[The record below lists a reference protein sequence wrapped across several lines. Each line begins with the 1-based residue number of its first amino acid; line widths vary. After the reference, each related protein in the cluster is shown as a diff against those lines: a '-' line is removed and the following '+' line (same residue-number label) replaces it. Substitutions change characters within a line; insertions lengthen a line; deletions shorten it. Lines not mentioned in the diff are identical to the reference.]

1 MSSLK
6 AALARLKN
14 QQHRVAFESLG
25 NVKKKDLQRRAFA
38 IWKKSPKHWIRALNG
53 MINIVTRIHL
63 SHAFD
68 RFKTHQRLSFED
80 EKRRNQKSLLELFG
94 SEVVSASTLLSIHL
108 PVMLDDDD
116 IQHGF
121 KVKALWGG
129 GATVI
134 RDSEWY
140 DMVNYETQLPEEF
153 VYETQVI
160 CNKNGRFHRVTLH
173 FNLGTDDLHAFE
185 ATVGKCEEK
194 FSYLVTELHA
204 SLPMLKAKGFEVV
217 YSEPI
222 EKDVEECW
230 NQEHDVLAEDFNELI
245 EDIIKAKR
253 AVLVRAWH
261 SICALKR
268 SIIPTDD

>member
-14 QQHRVAFESLG
+14 QQHRLAFESLG
-25 NVKKKDLQRRAFA
+25 NLKYKDLQRCAFA
-38 IWKKSPKHWIRALNG
+38 IWKNAPKHRFAALHC
-53 MINIVTRIHL
+53 MIKIVTRKHL
-63 SHAFD
+63 SDAFD
-68 RFKTHQRLSFED
+68 CFKTHQRLSFED
-80 EKRRNQKSLLELFG
+80 EKRRNQQCVLKLFG
-94 SEVVSASTLLSIHL
+94 DEVVYRKLSTHLL

-116 IQHGF
+116 INSF
-121 KVKALWGG
+121 KVKALWDG

-134 RDSEWY
+134 RDSEWD
-140 DMVNYETQLPEEF
+140 DMDKYEKQLPEEF
-153 VYETQVI
+153 VYENQVI
-160 CNKNGRFHRVTLH
+160 CNKNGTFHRVTLH

-185 ATVGKCEEK
+185 ATVEKCEEL
-194 FSYLVTELHA
+194 FDYLVTELHA

-217 YSEPI
+217 YSEPVK
-222 EKDVEECW
+222 KDVEECW
-230 NQEHDVLAEDFNELI
+230 NQEHDVLAEDFNELV
-245 EDIIKAKR
+245 EDIIKGKR